1 MSTGHLDRIA
11 AVGRVLVAAVDA
23 GAVPYSEISH
33 AAALASIVRRG
44 GSLSVRQARTAHRL
58 LTRSNLAATGLTL
71 PPEPEPEEPTAAPP
85 TPGRDV
91 PVLRVLADGKIGVT
105 APFLYKDT
113 FRTMNGRPSKEGGV
127 WVWRFAATPANAANL
142 LAALE
147 GSHAMAS
154 PRVTALAAEHHG
166 RGDLLAL
173 LDESSPLPEFAT
185 AGLIKPEFELWDHQR
200 RSVEFGSHAS
210 ASLHAIP
217 MGGGKTL
224 ATIATVNRTEAKR
237 VVIVCPNKVRGVW
250 PREVRKFSAQ
260 GWHIVSGL
268 KPSKRARRGYVS
280 LNLAERLHEAESCLF
295 DCRCGAPVHA
305 AVINYDALAHE
316 PWASWRPPDRI
327 DVAVYDEI
335 HKAKAHNGKVSKN
348 LAKWVDFTGKRI
360 GLTGTP
366 MPQTPLDCFGIF
378 RALDPGIFGTS
389 WTLFRSRYAIT
400 GPLGDY
406 HIVGVKNIE
415 DLAEKF
421 FSITYRP
428 TIDLKLPAVTDITR
442 EFDLEPQAR
451 KVYDQIDRELWA
463 DLSGFT
469 NAADL
474 DGLAELDAELDRIGM
489 DLDPELWASLNG
501 PGEGH
506 PEGGTNTVT
515 PANVMVRL
523 LRLQQLTGG
532 SVTDD
537 NGEKIRVSRGKAEL
551 LAEVLE
557 EVGCV
562 ANRNVDG
569 SAVDIVG
576 ADRSTVGAPDD
587 PEPVVVFCRFRSD
600 LDAVAEI
607 AAAAGLRYA
616 EVSGRRGDGLTQDSE
631 MTPDAD
637 VVGVQ
642 IQSGGTGVDLTRAR
656 VAVWYSLGYSLSDY
670 DQARKRLDRPGQK
683 RPVVMVHLLASNTA
697 DMEVYEGLESRRS
710 VIATVLSAHGV
721 NAADLGFREE
731 HDTAERWVNGRGE
744 VALPFDKLITNERA
758 RVGAPVAK

>member
-1 MSTGHLDRIA
+1 VSQAHLDRIA
-11 AVGRVLVAAVDA
+11 AVGNTLVAALA
-23 GAVPYSEISH
+23 ANAVPYSEISH

-44 GSLSVRQARTAHRL
+44 GALSVRQARTAHRVL
-58 LTRSNLAATGLTL
+58 SRSNLAAAGLIL
-71 PPEPEPEEPTAAPP
+71 PPEPEPEAPVANAAPP
-85 TPGRDV
+85 QHDV

-105 APFLYKDT
+105 APYAYKDT
-113 FRTMNGRPSKEGGV
+113 LKALSGKPSREGTT
-127 WVWRFAATPANAANL
+127 WVWRFAATPTNAANL

-147 GSHAMAS
+147 GSHAQAS
-154 PRVTALAAEHHG
+154 PRVMALAAEHHG
-166 RGDLLAL
+166 KADLLAL

-185 AGLIKPEFELWDHQR
+185 AGLVKPGIHLWDHQR

-237 VVIVCPNKVRGVW
+237 VIIVCPNKVRGVW

-260 GWHIVSGL
+260 GWHIVSGMR
-268 KPSKRARRGYVS
+268 PSKRARSGYVS
-280 LNLAERLHEAESCLF
+280 LSLAERLHEAESCLF
-295 DCRCGAPVHA
+295 DCTCGAPVHA
-305 AVINYDALAHE
+305 VVINYEALAHE
-316 PWASWRPPDRI
+316 PWANWRPPARI
-327 DVAVYDEI
+327 DVAVYDEV
-335 HKAKAHNGKVSKN
+335 HKAKAHSGTISKN
-348 LAKWVDFTGKRI
+348 LAKWVDFTGRRI

-378 RALDPGIFGTS
+378 RALDPGIFGMS

-406 HIVGVKNIE
+406 HIVGIKNIE

-421 FSITYRP
+421 HSITYRP

-442 EFDLEPQAR
+442 EFDLEPRAR
-451 KVYDQIDRELWA
+451 KAYDAIDRELWA

-469 NAADL
+469 GAADL
-474 DGLAELDAELDRIGM
+474 SGLSELDAELNRIGEE
-489 DLDPELWASLNG
+489 LDPELWASLNG
-501 PGEGH
+501 PGDGH

-537 NGEKIRVSRGKAEL
+537 DGQKVRVSTGKAEL
-551 LAEVLE
+551 LADVLD

-562 ANRNVDG
+562 SGGDA
-569 SAVDIVG
+569 
-576 ADRSTVGAPDD
+576 D

-600 LDAVAEI
+600 LDAVENI
-607 AAAAGLRYA
+607 AHDAGLRYA
-616 EVSGRRGDGLTQDSE
+616 EVSGRRDDGLSLDSE
-631 MTPDAD
+631 MSTDAD

-670 DQARKRLDRPGQK
+670 LQARKRLHRPGQE
-683 RPVVMVHLLASNTA
+683 RPVVMVHLLAANTA
-697 DMEVYEGLESRRS
+697 DMEVYEGLEARQS
-710 VIATVLSAHGV
+710 VITTVLNAHGV
-721 NAADLGFREE
+721 DAAAVGFSGQPE
-731 HDTAERWVNGRGE
+731 DTAERWVNGKGE
-744 VALPFDKLITNERA
+744 VALPFDRLITNERA
-758 RVGAPVAK
+758 RVGAPVS

>member
-1 MSTGHLDRIA
+1 MTSHLDRIA
-11 AVGRVLVAAVDA
+11 AVGAALVAALDA
-23 GAVPYSEISH
+23 NAVPYAEISH
-33 AAALASIVRRG
+33 AAALGSIVRRG
-44 GSLSVRQARTAHRL
+44 GTLSVRQARTAHRV
-58 LTRSNLAATGLTL
+58 LTRSNLGAAGLTL
-71 PPEPEPEEPTAAPP
+71 PPEPEPEAPAASAAPQQ
-85 TPGRDV
+85 GSV

-105 APFLYKDT
+105 APYGYKDT
-113 FRTMNGRPSKEGGV
+113 FKIMGGKPSKEGKT
-127 WVWRFAATPANAANL
+127 WVWRFAATPTNAANL

-147 GSHAMAS
+147 GSHAQAS
-154 PRVTALAAEHHG
+154 PRVAELAAEHH
-166 RGDLLAL
+166 RKDDLLAL

-185 AGLIKPEFELWDHQR
+185 AGLVKPGIHLWDHQR

-260 GWHIVSGL
+260 GWHIVSGMR
-268 KPSKRARRGYVS
+268 KSARARSGYVS
-280 LNLAERLHEAESCLF
+280 LSLAERLHEAEACLF
-295 DCRCGAPVHA
+295 DCTCGAPVHA
-305 AVINYDALAHE
+305 VVINYEALAHE
-316 PWASWRPPDRI
+316 PWANWRPPARI

-335 HKAKAHNGKVSKN
+335 HKAKAHNGTVSKN
-348 LAKWVDFTGKRI
+348 LARWVDFTGRRI

-378 RALDPGIFGTS
+378 RALDPGIFGMS

-421 FSITYRP
+421 HSITYRP

-442 EFDLEPQAR
+442 EFDLEPKAR
-451 KVYDQIDRELWA
+451 KAYDAIDRELWA

-469 NAADL
+469 GAADL
-474 DGLAELDAELDRIGM
+474 SGLAELDAELDRIGEE
-489 DLDPELWASLNG
+489 LDPELWASLNG
-501 PGEGH
+501 SGADH

-537 NGEKIRVSRGKAEL
+537 DGNKVRVSTGKAEL
-551 LAEVLE
+551 LAEVLD

-562 ANRNVDG
+562 K
-569 SAVDIVG
+569 S
-576 ADRSTVGAPDD
+576 DD
-587 PEPVVVFCRFRSD
+587 PAKTPEPVVVFCRFRSD

-607 AAAAGLRYA
+607 AAAGGLRYA
-616 EVSGRRGDGLTQDSE
+616 EVSGRRADGLTVDSE
-631 MTPDAD
+631 MNPDAD

-670 DQARKRLDRPGQK
+670 LQARKRLHRPGQE
-683 RPVVMVHLLASNTA
+683 RPVVMVHLLAANTA
-697 DMEVYEGLESRRS
+697 DMEVYEGLEARQS
-710 VIATVLSAHGV
+710 VITTVLNAHGV
-721 NAADLGFREE
+721 DASAVGFTPPQE
-731 HDTAERWVNGRGE
+731 DTAERWINGRGE
-744 VALPFDKLITNERA
+744 VVLPFDRLITNERA
-758 RVGAPVAK
+758 RVGAPVS

>member
-1 MSTGHLDRIA
+1 MTGTHLDRIA
-11 AVGRVLVAAVDA
+11 AVGAVLVAAIDA
-23 GAVPYSEISH
+23 NAVPYSEISH

-44 GSLSVRQARTAHRL
+44 GTLSVRQARTAHRVL
-58 LTRSNLAATGLTL
+58 SRSNLGAAGLTL
-71 PPEPEPEEPTAAPP
+71 PAEPEAETPAAPAAAQQ
-85 TPGRDV
+85 RNV

-105 APFLYKDT
+105 APFEFKDT
-113 FRTMNGRPSKEGGV
+113 LKVLGGKPSKEGNV
-127 WVWRFAATPANAANL
+127 WVWRFAATPTNAANL

-147 GSHAMAS
+147 GSHAKAS
-154 PRVTALAAEHHG
+154 PRVMELAAEHH
-166 RGDLLAL
+166 RRDDLLAL
-173 LDESSPLPEFAT
+173 LDESAPLPAFAT
-185 AGLIKPEFELWDHQR
+185 AGLVKPGIHLWDHQR

-260 GWHIVSGL
+260 GWHIVSGMR
-268 KPSKRARRGYVS
+268 KSARARTGYVS
-280 LNLAERLHEAESCLF
+280 LSLAERLHEAEACLF
-295 DCRCGAPVHA
+295 DCTCGAPVHA
-305 AVINYDALAHE
+305 AVINYEALAHE
-316 PWASWRPPDRI
+316 PWASWRPPARI
-327 DVAVYDEI
+327 DVAVYDEA
-335 HKAKAHNGKVSKN
+335 HKAKAHNGTVSKN
-348 LAKWVDFTGKRI
+348 LAKWVDFTGRRI

-378 RALDPGIFGTS
+378 RALDPGIFGLS

-415 DLAEKF
+415 DLAERF

-442 EFDLEPQAR
+442 EFDLEPKAR
-451 KVYDQIDRELWA
+451 KAYDQIDRDLWA

-469 NAADL
+469 GAADL
-474 DGLAELDAELDRIGM
+474 DGLADLDAELDRIGM

-506 PEGGTNTVT
+506 PEGGTTTVT

-537 NGEKIRVSRGKAEL
+537 DGNKVRVSTGKAEL
-551 LAEVLE
+551 LADVLD

-562 ANRNVDG
+562 
-569 SAVDIVG
+569 S
-576 ADRSTVGAPDD
+576 SDD
-587 PEPVVVFCRFRSD
+587 PAKTPEPVVVFCRFRSD
-600 LDAVAEI
+600 LDAVEEI
-607 AAAAGLRYA
+607 AHKAGLRYA
-616 EVSGRRGDGLTQDSE
+616 EVSGRRGDGLTVDSE

-670 DQARKRLDRPGQK
+670 LQARKRLHRPGQE
-683 RPVVMVHLLASNTA
+683 RPVVMVHLLAANTA
-697 DMEVYEGLESRRS
+697 DMEVYEGLEARQS
-710 VIATVLSAHGV
+710 VISTVMNAHGV
-721 NAADLGFREE
+721 DAAAVGFNDLGE
-731 HDTAERWVNGRGE
+731 DTAERWINGKGE
-744 VALPFDKLITNERA
+744 VALPFDRLITNERA
-758 RVGAPVAK
+758 RVGAPVS

>member
-1 MSTGHLDRIA
+1 MSQHLDRIA
-11 AVGRVLVAAVDA
+11 AVGAALVAALDA
-23 GAVPYSEISH
+23 GVVPYAEISH
-33 AAALASIVRRG
+33 AAALASVVRRG
-44 GSLSVRQARTAHRL
+44 SSLSVRQARTAHRVL
-58 LTRSNLAATGLTL
+58 SRSNLAAAGLEL
-71 PPEPEPEEPTAAPP
+71 PPAPEPEVSAVTAAPQH
-85 TPGRDV
+85 RDV
-91 PVLRVLADGKIGVT
+91 PVLRVLADGKIGAT
-105 APFLYKDT
+105 APYAFKDT
-113 FRTMNGRPSKEGGV
+113 FKNLGGKPAKEGGG
-127 WVWRFAATPANAANL
+127 WLWRFAATPTNAANL
-142 LAALE
+142 LSALE
-147 GSHAMAS
+147 GSHAQVS
-154 PRVTALAAEHHG
+154 PRVAALAAEHHG
-166 RGDLLAL
+166 KADLLAL
-173 LDESSPLPEFAT
+173 LDESAPLPEFAT

-224 ATIATVNRTEAKR
+224 ATIATVNRTEGKR

-260 GWHIVSGL
+260 GWHIVSGMR
-268 KPSKRARRGYVS
+268 PSRRARSGYVS
-280 LNLAERLHEAESCLF
+280 LSLAERLHEAEGCLF
-295 DCRCGAPVHA
+295 DCTCGAPVHA
-305 AVINYDALAHE
+305 AVINYEALAHE
-316 PWASWRPPDRI
+316 PWANWRPPARI

-335 HKAKAHNGKVSKN
+335 HKAKAHSGTISKN
-348 LAKWVDFTGKRI
+348 LAKWVDFTGRRI

-378 RALDPGIFGTS
+378 RALDPGIFGMS

-421 FSITYRP
+421 HSITYRP

-442 EFDLEPQAR
+442 EFDLEPKAR
-451 KVYDQIDRELWA
+451 KAYDAIDNELWA

-469 NAADL
+469 GAADL
-474 DGLAELDAELDRIGM
+474 SGLSELDAELDRIGEE
-489 DLDPELWASLNG
+489 LDPELWASLNG

-537 NGEKIRVSRGKAEL
+537 DGNKVRVSTGKAEL
-551 LAEVLE
+551 LAEVLD

-562 ANRNVDG
+562 ASGGD
-569 SAVDIVG
+569 G
-576 ADRSTVGAPDD
+576 ADPAKT

-600 LDAVAEI
+600 LDAVEQI
-607 AAAAGLRYA
+607 AKDAGLRYA
-616 EVSGRRGDGLTQDSE
+616 EVSGRRGDGLTVDSE

-656 VAVWYSLGYSLSDY
+656 VAIWYSLGYSLSDY

-683 RPVVMVHLLASNTA
+683 RPVIMVHLLASNTA

-710 VIATVLSAHGV
+710 VISTVLAAHGV

-731 HDTAERWVNGRGE
+731 HDTAERWVNGKGE
-744 VALPFDKLITNERA
+744 VALPFDRLITNERA
-758 RVGAPVAK
+758 RIGAPVS

>member
-1 MSTGHLDRIA
+1 VSTGHLDRIA
-11 AVGRVLVAAVDA
+11 AVGATLVAALDA
-23 GAVPYSEISH
+23 NVVPYSEISH
-33 AAALASIVRRG
+33 AAALASLVKRG
-44 GSLSVRQARTAHRL
+44 GPLSVRQARTAHRVL
-58 LTRSNLAATGLTL
+58 SRSNLAAAGLIL
-71 PPEPEPEEPTAAPP
+71 PPEPESEAPP
-85 TPGRDV
+85 ARTAPSTGAV
-91 PVLRVLADGKIGVT
+91 PVLRVLADGKIGAT
-105 APFLYKDT
+105 APYAYKDT
-113 FRTMNGRPSKEGGV
+113 FKVLGGKPAKESGV
-127 WVWRFAATPANAANL
+127 WVWRFAATPTNAANL

-147 GSHAMAS
+147 GSHAQVS
-154 PRVTALAAEHHG
+154 PRVAALAAEHHG
-166 RGDLLAL
+166 KADLLAL
-173 LDESSPLPEFAT
+173 LDESAPLPEFAE
-185 AGLIKPEFELWDHQR
+185 AGLIKPEWSLRPHQR
-200 RSVEFGSHAS
+200 RAVEFGSHAS
-210 ASLHAIP
+210 ASLHAIV

-224 ATIATVNRTEAKR
+224 AAIATVNRTEAQR
-237 VVIVCPNKVRGVW
+237 VIIVCPSKVRGVW

-268 KPSKRARRGYVS
+268 KPSKRARRGFVS
-280 LNLAERLHEAESCLF
+280 LSLSERLHEAEECLF
-295 DCRCGAPVHA
+295 DCTCGAPVHA
-305 AVINYDALAHE
+305 AVINYEALAHE
-316 PWASWRPPDRI
+316 PWASWRPPARI

-335 HKAKAHNGKVSKN
+335 HRVKAHNGTVSKN
-348 LAKWVDFTGKRI
+348 LARWVDFTGRRI

-378 RALDPGIFGTS
+378 RALDPGIFGMS

-415 DLAEKF
+415 DLAAKF

-428 TIDLKLPAVTDITR
+428 TVDLKLPAITDVTR
-442 EFDLEPQAR
+442 EFDLEPKAR
-451 KVYDQIDRELWA
+451 KVYDAIDRELWA

-469 NAADL
+469 GAADL
-474 DGLAELDAELDRIGM
+474 SGLSELDAELDRIGM

-506 PEGGTNTVT
+506 PEGGTTTVT

-537 NGEKIRVSRGKAEL
+537 DGNKVRVSRGKAEL
-551 LAEVLE
+551 LADVLD

-562 ANRNVDG
+562 
-569 SAVDIVG
+569 S
-576 ADRSTVGAPDD
+576 SDD
-587 PEPVVVFCRFRSD
+587 PAQAAEPVVVFCRFRPD

-616 EVSGRRGDGLTQDSE
+616 EVSGRRSDGLTVDSE

-670 DQARKRLDRPGQK
+670 LQARKRLHRPGQD
-683 RPVVMVHLLASNTA
+683 RPVVMVHLLAANTA
-697 DMEVYEGLESRRS
+697 DMEVYEGLEARQS
-710 VIATVLSAHGV
+710 VIAAVLSAHGV
-721 NAADLGFREE
+721 DAAAVGFAGSEE
-731 HDTAERWVNGRGE
+731 DTAERWINGKGE
-744 VALPFDKLITNERA
+744 VALPFDRLITNERA
-758 RVGAPVAK
+758 RIGAPVS

>member
-1 MSTGHLDRIA
+1 MPDSHLDRIA
-11 AVGRVLVAAVDA
+11 AVGDALRRALAANVI
-23 GAVPYSEISH
+23 PHSEISH
-33 AAALASIVRRG
+33 AAALASVVSRG
-44 GSLSVRQARTAHRL
+44 GTLSVRQARTAHRVL
-58 LTRSNLAATGLTL
+58 SRSNLAAAGIEL
-71 PPEPEPEEPTAAPP
+71 PPEPEQQAPVA
-85 TPGRDV
+85 GAHAVRQDM
-91 PVLRVLADGKIGVT
+91 PVLRVLSDGKIGAT
-105 APFLYKDT
+105 APFAFKDT
-113 FRTMNGRPSKEGGV
+113 FKNLGGKPSKEGAT
-127 WVWRFAATPANAANL
+127 WVWRFAATPTNAANL

-147 GSHAMAS
+147 GSRAQVS
-154 PRVTALAAEHHG
+154 DRVAKLAAEHH
-166 RGDLLAL
+166 RKGDLIAL
-173 LDESSPLPEFAT
+173 LDETAPLPEFAT
-185 AGLIKPEFELWDHQR
+185 AGLVKPEFSLWDHQR

-224 ATIATVNRTEAKR
+224 ATIATVNRTEGKR

-260 GWHIVSGL
+260 GWHIVSGMR
-268 KPSKRARRGYVS
+268 PSKRARSGYVS
-280 LNLAERLHEAESCLF
+280 LSLAERLHEAEACLF
-295 DCRCGAPVHA
+295 DCTCGAPVHA
-305 AVINYDALAHE
+305 AVINYEALAHE
-316 PWASWRPPDRI
+316 PWANWRPPARI

-335 HKAKAHNGKVSKN
+335 HKAKAHSGTISKN

-366 MPQTPLDCFGIF
+366 MPQTPLDVFGIF
-378 RALDPGIFGTS
+378 RALDPGIFGMS

-442 EFDLEPQAR
+442 EFDLEPKAR
-451 KVYDQIDRELWA
+451 RAYDAIDKELWA

-469 NAADL
+469 GAADMS
-474 DGLAELDAELDRIGM
+474 GLAELDAELDRIGM

-506 PEGGTNTVT
+506 PEGSTTTVT

-537 NGEKIRVSRGKAEL
+537 DGKKIRVSTGKADL
-551 LAEVLE
+551 LAEVLD

-562 ANRNVDG
+562 ASED
-569 SAVDIVG
+569 
-576 ADRSTVGAPDD
+576 PDKT
-587 PEPVVVFCRFRSD
+587 PEPVIVFCRFRSD
-600 LDAVAEI
+600 LDAVADI
-607 AAAAGLRYA
+607 AANAGLRYA
-616 EVSGRRGDGLTQDSE
+616 EVSGRRSDGLTQDSE

-670 DQARKRLDRPGQK
+670 DQARKRLDRPGQT
-683 RPVVMVHLLASNTA
+683 RPVIMVHLLAADTA

-710 VIATVLSAHGV
+710 VIAVVMAAHGIDASAV
-721 NAADLGFREE
+721 GFREQ
-731 HDTAERWVNGRGE
+731 HDTAERWVNGKGE
-744 VALPFDKLITNERA
+744 VALPFDRLIMNERA
-758 RVGAPVAK
+758 RVGSPVPR